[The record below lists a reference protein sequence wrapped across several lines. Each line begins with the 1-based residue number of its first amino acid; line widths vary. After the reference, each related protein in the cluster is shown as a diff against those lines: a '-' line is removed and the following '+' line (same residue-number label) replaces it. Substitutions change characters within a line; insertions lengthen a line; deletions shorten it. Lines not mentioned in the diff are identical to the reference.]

1 VLEGT
6 ALGWLRERRFAMS
19 TCAVASDGAWAS
31 EQRGKKSTFQRVQAV
46 ACISPQG
53 LRQATSGSMSQGP
66 TQALVWSREA
76 VTVREE
82 HSGQS
87 VGGETEGGDSQ
98 SLVHAGE

>member
-1 VLEGT
+1 
-6 ALGWLRERRFAMS
+6 MS

-31 EQRGKKSTFQRVQAV
+31 ERRGKKSTFQRGRAV

-53 LRQATSGSMSQGP
+53 LHQATSGSVSQGP